1 MTISALNTKTYAP
14 FNFFFIFAQTH
25 YPYLSIYISCRYIYI
40 HVHTPNIMS
49 RLPLFYYNILC
60 IKSTCCLYKF
70 QLQGT
75 CFICCKFP

>member
-25 YPYLSIYISCRYIYI
+25 YPYLSIYHVDIYI

-70 QLQGT
+70 QLQGI